1 MMHRQAAILLAA
13 AVCLAACGTAEAAAK
28 CIVVPPNATV
38 PAAGVAGWVGKPT
51 KFSNALG
58 LAFAAGELYE
68 ADPLFARQKCPPHSG
83 ETPDERMA
91 ITILGVCTKLSAAT
105 QSNKY
110 RVSALIGY
118 PCKGRAASTLRLKS
132 GTYKCPKNRWCVKL
146 YITADAPFWFDFA
159 SLTGMATS
167 GEGEGEGYGGVLGS
181 ILDLHIKTQ
190 RFT

>member
-1 MMHRQAAILLAA
+1 MLARSAALLLAA
-13 AVCLAACGTAEAAAK
+13 VACLAVCGTAEAALK
-28 CIVVPPNATV
+28 CTVVPPNTTV
-38 PAAGVAGWVGKPT
+38 PAAGVAGWAGKST
-51 KFSNALG
+51 RFANAKG
-58 LAFAAGELYE
+58 LTFAAGELYE
-68 ADPLFARQKCPPHSG
+68 ADPLFARQKCPPHTG

-91 ITILGVCTKLSAAT
+91 ITILGACTKLSPAT

-118 PCKGRAASTLRLKS
+118 PCKGRAASTLKLKT

-159 SLTGMATS
+159 SLNGAATS

-181 ILDLHIKTQ
+181 ILDLNIATKRYT
-190 RFT
+190 